1 MHMDMSQE
9 PFYARIYKKKPAP
22 KDPGAQCVR
31 ACAIEMHMD
40 MSQEPFRARTYRK
53 NAAPQKLGARFVRA
67 CAVETHPWTCDESFY
82 AWSNLC
88 LYTYHENPS
97 VWTHCLGNQSY
108 WILVFNNLKV
118 IQFRGLKFNTNL
130 CRPALSIGKSGIE
143 DMDAETIL
151 VHRDIVY
158 KESGRRRS
166 YSNSYHRRREYHRRR
181 RSQGQK
187 QRWMVCLVDIGC
199 ADGLRLTPS
208 ITCPFPQELAAL
220 PRCQG
225 SGAGKLCIA
234 NKGECSV
241 PEDLENC
248 QDWYGTPFSVYQKET
263 GTTRTSTTYTRTN
276 TVVVVAREPEAEAFH
291 LEWPTIAA
299 LVVAALLLGGIA
311 VAVIVRESKKATSPD
326 GGPSTIWPNYAR
338 STWWTTEPQGGWE
351 ILSLKFYV
359 AG

>member
-9 PFYARIYKKKPAP
+9 PFYARIYKKNPAP

-67 CAVETHPWTCDESFY
+67 CAVETHGHVTSHFTPDQACAFTFTMRTPQSG
-82 AWSNLC
+82 
-88 LYTYHENPS
+88 HI
-97 VWTHCLGNQSY
+97 VWGINHIEY
-108 WILVFNNLKV
+108 WCSIIV

-130 CRPALSIGKSGIE
+130 CSPALSIGKSGSE

-158 KESGRRRS
+158 KENGRRRS

-225 SGAGKLCIA
+225 SGAGELCIA

-241 PEDLENC
+241 PKNLENC
-248 QDWYGTPFSVYQKET
+248 QGWYGTRFSVYQKET
-263 GTTRTSTTYTRTN
+263 GTTRTSTTYTRTSA
-276 TVVVVAREPEAEAFH
+276 VVVVAREPEAEAFH
-291 LEWPTIAA
+291 LEGTTIAA

-311 VAVIVRESKKATSPD
+311 LAIIVRESKKATSPD

-338 STWWTTEPQGGWE
+338 STWWTTERQGGWE